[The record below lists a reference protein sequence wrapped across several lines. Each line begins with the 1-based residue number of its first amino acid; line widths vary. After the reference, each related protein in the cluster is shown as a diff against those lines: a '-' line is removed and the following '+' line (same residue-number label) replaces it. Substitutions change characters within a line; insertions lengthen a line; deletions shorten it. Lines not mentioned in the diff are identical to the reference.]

1 MMEAASTY
9 RAVHAVSPGR
19 LELTEKTFRAPGPGK
34 VRIRVEACGVCHSDS
49 GTVEGLFPIDWPRVP
64 GHEVVGRIDALGSG
78 VQGWVVGQRVG
89 VGFLGGSC
97 GYCEYCRNGDLV
109 NCRNQEYTG
118 IHHDGG
124 YAEVMIAKASGL
136 VSIPDDLSSVDAA
149 PLLCAGL
156 TTFSALRN
164 APAKAGDLVAVLG
177 IGGLGHL
184 GVQYARHM
192 GFEVAAI
199 ARGADKVELA
209 QKLGAHHYIDN
220 AATNPA
226 EALQA
231 LGGAKVV
238 LITASGGK
246 TVAET
251 FKGLRPG
258 GVSIVLGVGPEPIEV
273 SSMDLIFGSRKL
285 EGALTGDPATG
296 EATLRFSALSGVS
309 AMIETVPLERAV
321 FPALDHSARL
331 IVVSTPGALEN
342 ITGKDGKVQDN
353 WLAREIDRFLGEA
366 RADQTERPVD
376 VVFGP
381 GAIEGRYPGRL
392 SEKPRWDWIDLR
404 GFNTWRDRIFTE
416 ALDDGL
422 AKLVAGLYEV
432 PDRFLPLLRREERR
446 RRHRAIIGF
455 GIAALS
461 VAALTTAIAIWGL
474 I

>member
-1 MMEAASTY
+1 MEVRSTY
-9 RAVHAVSPGR
+9 RAIQAVSQGH
-19 LELTEKTFRAPGPGK
+19 LELTEKTLQAPGPGK

-49 GTVEGLFPIDWPRVP
+49 GTVEALFPIQWPRVP

-97 GYCEYCRNGDLV
+97 GYCEFCRNGDLV

-136 VSIPDDLSSVDAA
+136 VSIPDSLSSVDAA

-184 GVQYARHM
+184 GVQYARLM

-199 ARGADKVELA
+199 ARGADKAELA
-209 QKLGAHHYIDN
+209 KKLGAHHYIDG
-220 AATNPA
+220 AAADPA
-226 EALQA
+226 EALHA

-258 GVSIVLGVGPEPIEV
+258 GVSIVLVGPEPIVV
-273 SSMDLIFGSRKL
+273 SSIDLIFGNRKL

-296 EATLRFSALSGVS
+296 EETLRFSALSGVS
-309 AMIETVPLERAV
+309 AMIETVSLERA
-321 FPALDHSARL
+321 ADAY
-331 IVVSTPGALEN
+331 A
-342 ITGKDGKVQDN
+342 KMM
-353 WLAREIDRFLGEA
+353 AGEA
-366 RADQTERPVD
+366 RFRMV
-376 VVFGP
+376 
-381 GAIEGRYPGRL
+381 
-392 SEKPRWDWIDLR
+392 
-404 GFNTWRDRIFTE
+404 
-416 ALDDGL
+416 
-422 AKLVAGLYEV
+422 
-432 PDRFLPLLRREERR
+432 
-446 RRHRAIIGF
+446 
-455 GIAALS
+455 
-461 VAALTTAIAIWGL
+461 LTMG
-474 I
+474 